1 MNRQLELI
9 DRLVAEGRESFTFA
23 DAQAALG
30 VSATAA
36 ANVLRRLR
44 DQGLVDVVTRGHYSI
59 RPLGALG
66 TSTVTDSLPLA
77 IGAAFAGRRHRI
89 AYSSAFSEL
98 GLLTHP
104 VRRVYVASED
114 PVGFKQVSGRPL

>member
-1 MNRQLELI
+1 MNRQLKLI

-44 DQGLVDVVTRGHYSI
+44 DQGLVDVVTRGHYSV
-59 RPLGALG
+59 RPLGSLG
-66 TSTVTDSLPLA
+66 TSTATDSLPLA
-77 IGAAFAGRRHRI
+77 VGAAFAGRRHRI
-89 AYSSAFSEL
+89 AYSSAFSDLVRSSGVSL
-98 GLLTHP
+98 GETLYHTS
-104 VRRVYVASED
+104 AS
-114 PVGFKQVSGRPL
+114 FPLGSTRNA